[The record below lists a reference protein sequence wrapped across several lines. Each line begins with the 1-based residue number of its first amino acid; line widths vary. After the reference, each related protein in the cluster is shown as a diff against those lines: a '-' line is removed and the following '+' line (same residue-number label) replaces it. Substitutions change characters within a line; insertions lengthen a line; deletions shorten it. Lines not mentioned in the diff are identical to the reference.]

1 MKKILALF
9 LFLSLV
15 SALFAQTDLE
25 EYFNLCLEFGAPL
38 EIVQLYQPFRTY
50 KGENNGSISYVI
62 REDNSLLKDK
72 PYSEYQIWY
81 TIDKDLGL
89 YQSSL
94 IVRGDKPVLQS
105 ILTNYLRK
113 FNALH
118 GEPVYTNLDN
128 GCLLIFWYNDNN
140 LTVKARLMLDIVNS
154 YKFVSIT
161 FCSPRA
167 DHSNLLRTLYN
178 GNIDDDSIL
187 IPENA
192 VPLSIDEESESPEM
206 QDVPEAQDDADAMDA
221 ADVPKE
227 ADEELPADNAE
238 DKDITGDDNGE
249 DE

>member
-1 MKKILALF
+1 MKKMMIW
-9 LFLSLV
+9 V
-15 SALFAQTDLE
+15 SIMTVASSVFAQTDLE

-50 KGENNGSISYVI
+50 KGENNGSISYIV

-94 IVRGDKPVLQS
+94 IIRGDKPVLQNV
-105 ILTNYLRK
+105 LTNYLKK

-128 GCLLIFWYNDNN
+128 GCLLVFWYNENN

-161 FCSPRA
+161 FCSTRA
-167 DHSNLLRTLYN
+167 DHTRLLRTLYN
-178 GNIDDDSIL
+178 GNIEDENDLALPNPEPLAINEE
-187 IPENA
+187 PENSSGMQEA
-192 VPLSIDEESESPEM
+192 AQEGNEEPEDAPAAPPDEEEGI
-206 QDVPEAQDDADAMDA
+206 DD
-221 ADVPKE
+221 E
-227 ADEELPADNAE
+227 
-238 DKDITGDDNGE
+238 NGE
-249 DE
+249 GDA